1 MTNNEKKYSLD
12 SAKAKDLT
20 DPLREYRNRFVH
32 GDENLIYLDGNSLGR
47 LPLGSKGLID
57 RVVNEQWGDK
67 LIRSWNS
74 DWMDINRR
82 IGQKISRLI
91 GAKPHEVILTDST
104 SLNLFKL
111 AYGSLKLQGEGRT
124 RIVSDEI
131 NFPSDLYILQGLI
144 DIYGNRHELALAKSY
159 DGIIVKENDISSLI
173 NHDTSLVSLSY
184 VSFKSAFKYDMSAI
198 TKITHDFGAHII
210 WDLSHA
216 VGAVPVNL
224 NECNADMAVGCTY
237 KYLNGGPGSLAFLY
251 VREDLQDKITNP
263 VWGWFADQNPF
274 EFQNNFR
281 PSADINRY
289 MTSTTPI
296 LSAATVE
303 PGVDI
308 LLEAGVENVRSKSIQ
323 LSEYLIYLFDQWLA
337 PLGFSLGSPRNPDVR
352 GSHISMR
359 HNEAY
364 RISQSLIHPGGD
376 QATIIPDFREPDI
389 LRLGITPLYTRF
401 TDIYHSIIRIVEIVE
416 TCEYERHSEERIKVT

>member
-1 MTNNEKKYSLD
+1 MTNDEKKYSLD
-12 SAKAKDLT
+12 SAKVKDLT
-20 DPLREYRNRFVH
+20 DPLKEYRNRFVH
-32 GDENLIYLDGNSLGR
+32 VDENLIYLDGNSLGR
-47 LPLGSKGLID
+47 LPLDSKELID

-144 DIYGNRHELALAKSY
+144 DLYRNRHELALAKSY

-184 VSFKSAFKYDMSAI
+184 VSFKSAFKYDMNAI

-237 KYLNGGPGSLAFLY
+237 KYLNGGPGSIAFLY
-251 VREDLQDKITNP
+251 VREDLQDKISNP

-281 PSADINRY
+281 PSSDINRY

-337 PLGFSLGSPRNPDVR
+337 PLGFSLGSPRNHDVR

-364 RISQSLIHPGGD
+364 RISQSLIHPSGD
-376 QATIIPDFREPDI
+376 KYTIIPDFREPDI

-401 TDIYHSIIRIVEIVE
+401 TDIYHSLTRIREIVE